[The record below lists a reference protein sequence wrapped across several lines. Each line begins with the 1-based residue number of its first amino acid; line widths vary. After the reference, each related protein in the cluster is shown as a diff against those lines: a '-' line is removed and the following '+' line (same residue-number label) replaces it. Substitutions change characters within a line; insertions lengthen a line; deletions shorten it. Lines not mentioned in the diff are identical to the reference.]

1 MFDIEHRMAA
11 SGPFDVRY
19 RTSNG
24 GIISIG
30 NCFARASF
38 LAAFA
43 RLACDMRVG
52 HITLRLRTRNVTV
65 RRVIKEAVP
74 VARRRAHAQ
83 VLLASCMQSAV
94 QCTGRRRVLDG
105 RRIVANR
112 PGMAGTVPEVWAL
125 SRQCPGRG
133 KIAIMSRNL

>member
-24 GIISIG
+24 GIILSIG

-38 LAAFA
+38 LAAFV

-105 RRIVANR
+105 RR
-112 PGMAGTVPEVWAL
+112 
-125 SRQCPGRG
+125 GRG
-133 KIAIMSRNL
+133 RYSRLVRFQARGRERRRGGQCDF

>member
-11 SGPFDVRY
+11 LY
-19 RTSNG
+19 R
-24 GIISIG
+24 IG

-83 VLLASCMQSAV
+83 
-94 QCTGRRRVLDG
+94 
-105 RRIVANR
+105 I
-112 PGMAGTVPEVWAL
+112 
-125 SRQCPGRG
+125 
-133 KIAIMSRNL
+133 

>member
-1 MFDIEHRMAA
+1 MFDIEHR
-11 SGPFDVRY
+11 
-19 RTSNG
+19 
-24 GIISIG
+24 IG

-83 VLLASCMQSAV
+83 V
-94 QCTGRRRVLDG
+94 
-105 RRIVANR
+105 
-112 PGMAGTVPEVWAL
+112 
-125 SRQCPGRG
+125 
-133 KIAIMSRNL
+133 